1 MKLSLTQRILL
12 VAAIPMILAGVV
24 LSLAYVRDAKVQR
37 VDQVVQKSRAVI
49 LADAG
54 MSAVPR

>member
-24 LSLAYVRDAKVQR
+24 LSLAYVRDAKVR
-37 VDQVVQKSRAVI
+37 SVDQVVQKSRAVI